1 MKKNLIR
8 LLLSELRIKGKNIH
22 SFKMLKNLL
31 QMDVNQLSFL
41 IKTYS

>member
-8 LLLSELRIKGKNIH
+8 LLLSELKEHGKNIH
-22 SFKMLKNLL
+22 SFAMLKNLL
-31 QMDVNQLSFL
+31 KMNVNQLSFL

>member
-8 LLLSELRIKGKNIH
+8 LLLSELRVQGKNIH
-22 SFKMLKNLL
+22 SFATLKNLL
-31 QMDVNQLSFL
+31 QMNVNQLSFL